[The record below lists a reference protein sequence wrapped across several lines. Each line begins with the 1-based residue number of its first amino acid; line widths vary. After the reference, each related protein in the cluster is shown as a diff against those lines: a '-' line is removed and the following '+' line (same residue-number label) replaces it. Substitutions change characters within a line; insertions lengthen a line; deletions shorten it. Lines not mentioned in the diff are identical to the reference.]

1 MLCKKKQN
9 LYYMRKMVDF
19 SIDINVKA
27 FKFNIYDLITKNRY
41 NTMPKH

>member
-9 LYYMRKMVDF
+9 LYYMRK
-19 SIDINVKA
+19 IDINVKA